1 MDDVTSDDIAAR
13 RIHRTLAGPKPYSD
27 PLGRLIAPTIPPE
40 PADSPD
46 SAKYRRRQA
55 RLRVRRSLEL
65 LALLTHNDRLAAAL
79 AHSHP

>member
-1 MDDVTSDDIAAR
+1 MDGLTSDDIAAR
-13 RIHRTLAGPKPYSD
+13 RIHRTLAGPKPFSD
-27 PLGRLIAPTIPPE
+27 PLGRLIAPTVPPE

-46 SAKYRRRQA
+46 SAKYRRRQH

-65 LALLTHNDRLAAAL
+65 LAILTGNESLQRAL